1 MEKRTLSE
9 KELLL
14 YQAVLE
20 LLDARM
26 EVHHIIVYDCTLGS
40 FVGK

>member
-14 YQAVLE
+14 YQAVIE
-20 LLDARM
+20 LLEKELLMNIFR
-26 EVHHIIVYDCTLGS
+26 V
-40 FVGK
+40 KKK